1 MKFSS
6 LALGLSPV
14 LLTACQSSPAEEE
27 PAPAIAV
34 ESETGEAQTQVQ
46 FIGSDRIEGGQVP
59 DRLADLQAELESGGG
74 MPLRRIEGTLIG
86 PDAKPLIGKYAFM
99 FTADVEMAPNVSQ
112 SSSGGFE
119 VQTDENGRFVQE
131 LEGGFGPDLS
141 KPARF
146 MFAVTPP
153 NSQLMFMPGGLYTDP
168 SVMLAAHYLHQPAD
182 DVPNDGA
189 GAVLYLERVQMRAL
203 EAALTIDSRQIDGVF
218 SLHFIRGKDLGFELP
233 WAMSNTMVGL
243 GGGGE
248 DVLYTT
254 PGAEGWQLRASTEN
268 QGIID
273 LPHAAPGDTVV
284 VAP

>member
-1 MKFSS
+1 MNYRS

-14 LLTACQSSPAEEE
+14 LLTACQSSPTEEQ
-27 PAPAIAV
+27 APTIAV
-34 ESETGEAQTQVQ
+34 ESETGGAQTHV
-46 FIGSDRIEGGQVP
+46 IGAERIRDGQMSEE
-59 DRLADLQAELESGGG
+59 LARLQAEFEAGGAL
-74 MPLRRIEGTLIG
+74 PLRRIEGTLIG
-86 PDAKPLIGKYAFM
+86 ADAKPLIGKYAFM
-99 FTADVEMAPNVSQ
+99 FTADVETAPNVSQ
-112 SSSGGFE
+112 SSSGSFE
-119 VQTDENGRFVQE
+119 VQTDENGRFVHE
-131 LEGGFGPDLS
+131 IEHGFGLDLS

-146 MFAVTPP
+146 VFAVTPP
-153 NSQLMFMPGGLYTDP
+153 DSQLRFMPGGLYPDP
-168 SVMLAAHYLHQPAD
+168 SVMLAAHYLHQPAN

-189 GAVLYLERVQMRAL
+189 GAVLDLERVQLRAL
-203 EAALTIDSRQIDGVF
+203 EAALTVDSRQIEGVF
-218 SLHFIRGKDLGFELP
+218 TLHFIPGKDLGIELP